1 MAALIASSTAFVMY
15 LPRSETPPHTDST
28 SVSVSSCISLMTFLC
43 FTCEQHLAQPVPH
56 FSCLMILEGGFSIC
70 DRNHARPTVAVSFG
84 YARAKLPRLVLLR
97 HEFSSSPCCGYGPTA
112 RTSRQGFD
120 DPPD

>member
-56 FSCLMILEGGFSIC
+56 FSCLILEGGFSIC

-84 YARAKLPRLVLLR
+84 YARAKLP
-97 HEFSSSPCCGYGPTA
+97 A
-112 RTSRQGFD
+112 RMIFVCAMSAWGQKRKSAPAILTSVH
-120 DPPD
+120 PST

>member
-28 SVSVSSCISLMTFLC
+28 SVSVSSRISLMTFLC

-84 YARAKLPRLVLLR
+84 YARAKLPWRMIFVCAMSAWGQSRRLDEIRV
-97 HEFSSSPCCGYGPTA
+97 
-112 RTSRQGFD
+112 TSAF
-120 DPPD
+120 PPIATK